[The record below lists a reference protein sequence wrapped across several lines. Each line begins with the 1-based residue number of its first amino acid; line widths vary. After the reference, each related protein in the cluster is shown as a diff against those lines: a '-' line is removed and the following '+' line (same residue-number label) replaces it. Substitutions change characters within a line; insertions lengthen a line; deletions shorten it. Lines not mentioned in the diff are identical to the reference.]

1 MAHQTDGTLN
11 DNDTY
16 TGGTISHVGQL
27 FFDQDLITSVE
38 AVSPYNTNTQELTT
52 NDEDGI
58 LSDEAD
64 TIDPVMEYVLL
75 GDSVEDGILAWISF
89 GIDTTASFTV
99 SAAATL
105 TENGGVA
112 NSNSNSGGAPPSSS
126 SA

>member
-11 DNDTY
+11 ENDTY